1 MAQRNNARIDRFAQM
16 TKQEE
21 IIAKKRQEILEKQ
34 RTAQL
39 AKAVAAAQSL
49 AAKLKS
55 DVNEAETS
63 GGDTA
68 IGVDNKSVESS
79 SSIAN
84 ADSVIPN
91 ELAAAIDK
99 RYMLYKILFV
109 ITNFSIVIY

>member
-49 AAKLKS
+49 AAKMKS
-55 DVNEAETS
+55 DVNGIEASEEISETS
-63 GGDTA
+63 ADTKKDDHLISTPITA
-68 IGVDNKSVESS
+68 ELKPKEKPPSS
-79 SSIAN
+79 
-84 ADSVIPN
+84 
-91 ELAAAIDK
+91 DK
-99 RYMLYKILFV
+99 RYTLQNNIH
-109 ITNFSIVIY
+109 